1 MFCKYCGNEITQDD
15 NFCSSCGNKLK
26 DDLINQYDNTD
37 SMSIGWG
44 ILGFF
49 IPVAG
54 LVLFLVWQN
63 SKPNSA
69 KAAGIGAL
77 IGLIVSVIC
86 YIALL
91 FLFFIFFIYNLS
103 YYSVLI

>member
-26 DDLINQYDNTD
+26 DDLISQYDNTD

-77 IGLIVSVIC
+77 ISVILS
-86 YIALL
+86 I
-91 FLFFIFFIYNLS
+91 IFTIIYAVMFVGLVNSL
-103 YYSVLI
+103 Y

>member
-1 MFCKYCGNEITQDD
+1 MFCKYCCNEITQDD

-26 DDLINQYDNTD
+26 DDLISQYDNTD

-91 FLFFIFFIYNLS
+91 FLFFVFFIYNLS
-103 YYSVLI
+103 FYSVLI